1 MANIT
6 TAGTSDY
13 PSSIDTRT
21 VLTDGASGDE
31 IIAAHPN
38 GLSAAV
44 INIETELG
52 TNPSGSLGTVDAR
65 LDVALNDDGTVRST
79 VIAAGNGAAV
89 NYSGGV
95 FTVSST
101 PDGPGG
107 LQNVAFAVVANSPQA
122 NQLTFRL
129 LDADL
134 STPTTSAGPAVTF
147 RNSNI
152 ATADYVVI
160 TATQNTLLTLSNGS
174 SLGFVGGEVGRIY
187 LWAIS
192 TLSTIALGASRKA
205 SFNEGLL
212 VTTTAEGVAGTADS
226 DTTLYSIA
234 THSNAAVRCLGY
246 VDIQSSATPGN
257 WDTAPIRAVLMGPG
271 VQRTGD
277 VVQIISTNT
286 SAVKTGTQITPADNS
301 EPDGSQEG
309 LLSLWATI
317 TATSSVNPLYFDVN
331 GFMASSN
338 AATQC
343 VYIGTQTG
351 GGVVGITALTNRVDN
366 VAGALALHVSS
377 LTSVTTARG
386 YYLYVGNSGA
396 STITLNGEGAAA
408 RWGDGTPTK
417 AVHTELRIT
426 EVMA

>member
-13 PSSIDTRT
+13 PSSLDTRT

-44 INIETELG
+44 INIEGELG

-65 LDVALNDDGTVRST
+65 LDVALNEDGTVKST
-79 VIAAGNGAAV
+79 VVAAGNGASV
-89 NYSGGV
+89 SYSSGV

-107 LQNVAFAVVANSPQA
+107 LQNIAFTAVANSPAA

-129 LDADL
+129 TDADL
-134 STPTTSAGPAVTF
+134 STPTTSVGPAVTF
-147 RNSNI
+147 RNTNI

-160 TATQNTLLTLSNGS
+160 TATQNTSLTLSNGS
-174 SLGFVGGEVGRIY
+174 TLGFVGTEIGRIY

-192 TLSTIALGASRKA
+192 TLSTIALGVSRKA

-212 VTTTAEGVAGTADS
+212 VTTTAEGGLGTADS
-226 DTTLYSIA
+226 DAIMYSIA

-246 VDIQSSATPGN
+246 VDVQSAATAGN

-271 VQRTGD
+271 VLRTGD
-277 VVQIISTNT
+277 IVQRISTNT
-286 SAVKTGTQITPADNS
+286 SGVKTGTAVTPADNS
-301 EPDGSQEG
+301 EPDGANEG
-309 LLSLWATI
+309 LLALWSTI
-317 TATSSVNPLYFDVN
+317 TATSPANPLQFDVMA
-331 GFMASSN
+331 FMASSGISS
-338 AATQC
+338 AS
-343 VYIGTQTG
+343 VYVGTQTS
-351 GGVVGITALTNRVDN
+351 GGVCGISGVSCRADN
-366 VAGALALHVSS
+366 VQGPASLHFS
-377 LTSVTTARG
+377 TITGFTTARG

-396 STITLNGEGAAA
+396 STITLNGEAAAA
-408 RWGDGTPTK
+408 RWGDATPTK
-417 AVHTELRIT
+417 PVHTEFTIT